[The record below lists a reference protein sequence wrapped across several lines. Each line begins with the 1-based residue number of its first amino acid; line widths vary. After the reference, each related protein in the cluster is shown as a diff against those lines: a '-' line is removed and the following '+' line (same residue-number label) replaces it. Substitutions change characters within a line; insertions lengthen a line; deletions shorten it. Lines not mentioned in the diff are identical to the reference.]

1 MTKYKV
7 IQGFGGDSCATI
19 IVADRYTFSDS
30 SKVARFY
37 LNGDARFI
45 TVVDKA
51 IAVFTDVAS
60 ITVVDGAA
68 SSPIPAPM
76 PPLLPPTWPWRSEQE
91 RNKRRG
97 DTTCQ

>member
-7 IQGFGGDSCATI
+7 IQGFGGDSRATI

-30 SKVARFY
+30 SKVARFF
-37 LNGDARFI
+37 NGVETR
-45 TVVDKA
+45 VDKA

-76 PPLLPPTWPWRSEQE
+76 PPA
-91 RNKRRG
+91 
-97 DTTCQ
+97 